1 MNMKPAEL
9 INKKLGGTWQA
20 IEADSLINFISAV
33 DFINRNSWVKS
44 EISLTQSFSA
54 AFWKTS
60 KST

>member
-54 AFWKTS
+54 AF
-60 KST
+60 